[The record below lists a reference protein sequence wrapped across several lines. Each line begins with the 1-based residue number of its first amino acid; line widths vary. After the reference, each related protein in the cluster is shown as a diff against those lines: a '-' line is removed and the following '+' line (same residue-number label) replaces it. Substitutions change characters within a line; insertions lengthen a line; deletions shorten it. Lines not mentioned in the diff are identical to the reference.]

1 MIWET
6 MIYCSLSLAMNLQG
20 WTKEYRASQYQSIYP
35 LISAIQIH
43 TRPQSAFVHQGYNL
57 ARPVAGLASACSMKS
72 SGSSKGGLELKSGVA
87 RRLKEKVFAVKQ
99 NVCNWRGVRLGQSDK
114 LLRYIMSFLMA
125 WDEMMY
131 ITMQLGGLNNQPFS
145 STQSAEIQACESN

>member
-1 MIWET
+1 
-6 MIYCSLSLAMNLQG
+6 
-20 WTKEYRASQYQSIYP
+20 
-35 LISAIQIH
+35 
-43 TRPQSAFVHQGYNL
+43 
-57 ARPVAGLASACSMKS
+57 MKS

-125 WDEMMY
+125 
-131 ITMQLGGLNNQPFS
+131 
-145 STQSAEIQACESN
+145 